1 MYNCNRQAGKAA
13 AMLVFLPAM
22 AIFAGLIGVLSTA
35 FASVLDEFADPTSD
49 PLVLFREVKRENRRI
64 GELEEQYRK

>member
-49 PLVLFREVKRENRRI
+49 PLVLFREAKRENRRI